1 MTLHQ
6 SLPHPAGDPYAARV
20 PAPGSLI
27 SDWRLEREIGRG
39 ATAVVYAAARETANG
54 RELAALKVALP
65 GTLHDQAAV
74 DRFLRGAEAQ
84 QRLQARG
91 VLPVLA
97 LGTDPQ
103 AGPYLVTPLIEGPTL
118 AEALSAQALPARRA
132 LSVLGDVAA
141 ALDAAAGAGV
151 VHRDVKP
158 SNVLLDGDH
167 GLLAD
172 FGLAR
177 DHEQDPTMTGALVG
191 TLAYLAPE
199 LAKGAQP
206 APASDRY
213 ALACVAYQALTGSPV
228 FRRPTDAAV
237 LYAHVDELPAA
248 ASAVRPELP
257 TAVDAVFA
265 RALAKDPAARPPSAT
280 DFVEALERALGD
292 SADALPSPPN
302 TVAGHSGDETLAPV
316 PAIPADPGHS
326 GGPGGATPRVP
337 RWRRPALL
345 AATAAGVAAAVI
357 TLVAS
362 SREDRTIDGP
372 PPPAV
377 RDGLVAIGS
386 DLRGEDVIAGR
397 DCEGRAPSGTSPACT
412 ISQLALP
419 GQTLTIPED
428 GLIRAFAVRGVTGPI
443 ALQVLRTKDGRTFQ
457 LSRSD
462 EFDVPDT
469 GVHRY
474 EVELDAGAGDRLALA
489 VTPRTGLGLREASGA
504 RTERWDSPV
513 GAGSPAGERT
523 GLDRELL
530 LRGELDPGA
539 VRAAPRQ
546 ITGAEAAAAPAG
558 REVAASS
565 TRLPDGREVRVALV
579 VVDGGVVIDLARGGT
594 RRARLELAGLDPA
607 GRPLE
612 FKAFESPGNDSQL
625 NVGWRNPGSTDTDER
640 YFGLGAESLEAYS

>member
-1 MTLHQ
+1 M
-6 SLPHPAGDPYAARV
+6 
-20 PAPGSLI
+20 PGPGTTI
-27 SDWRLEREIGRG
+27 SDWRIEREIGRG
-39 ATAVVYAAARETANG
+39 ATAVVYAVARVRSASG
-54 RELAALKVALP
+54 DDQVAALKLALP
-65 GTLHDQAAV
+65 GTLDDEAAV
-74 DRFLRGAEAQ
+74 ERFLRGAEAQ
-84 QRLQARG
+84 RRLDAPG
-91 VLPVLA
+91 VLPVLDV
-97 LGTDPQ
+97 GTDPQ
-103 AGPYLVTPLIEGPTL
+103 AGPYLVTPLIDGPTL
-118 AEALSAQALPARRA
+118 AEALRAGSLPAARA
-132 LSVLGDVAA
+132 LGVLRDVAG
-141 ALDAAAGAGV
+141 ALDAAAAAGV

-158 SNVLLDGDH
+158 SNVLLDGDR

-206 APASDRY
+206 GPASDRY

-237 LYAHVDELPAA
+237 LYAHVDEPPTP
-248 ASAVRPELP
+248 ASAVRAELP
-257 TAVDAVFA
+257 VAVDAVFA
-265 RALAKDPAARPPSAT
+265 AGLAKDPAARPATASA
-280 DFVEALERALGD
+280 FVDALAQALGA
-292 SADALPSPPN
+292 SVGTLASPPF
-302 TVAGHSGDETLAPV
+302 THGGTASDETLAPATPLPGAQQAVAGPDPV
-316 PAIPADPGHS
+316 PAQ
-326 GGPGGATPRVP
+326 P
-337 RWRRPALL
+337 RWRRPAVL
-345 AATAAGVAAAVI
+345 TASAIGVAAAAAV
-357 TLVAS
+357 LVAS
-362 SREDRTIDGP
+362 GRGERTVDGP
-372 PPPAV
+372 PPPGVGA
-377 RDGLVAIGS
+377 GLVAIGS
-386 DLRGEDVIAGR
+386 DLRGEGIIAGR
-397 DCEGRAPSGTSPACT
+397 DCDGRAPSGSSPACT

-419 GQTLTIPED
+419 GRTLTIPED
-428 GLIRAFAVRGVTGPI
+428 GLIRAFTVRGVTGPI

-462 EFDVPDT
+462 EVVVPDT
-469 GVHRY
+469 APHRY

-489 VTPRTGLGLREASGA
+489 ITPRTGIGLREATGA
-504 RTERWDSPV
+504 QTERWSRAV
-513 GAGSPAGERT
+513 SEGSPAGNRT

-539 VRAAPRQ
+539 VREAPRQ

-579 VVDGGVVIDLARGGT
+579 VVDGGVAIDLERGGR

-607 GRPLE
+607 GRSVE

-625 NVGWRNPGSTDTDER
+625 NVGWRNPGSTETDER